1 MKIWRSRDGN
11 QAQRLVN
18 RGRQGKLKGKLRFV
32 SKNSTKLTGFWRSRL
47 FSINPCPLFPSG
59 RELMKWVKCQ
69 QIPIQKIKIYGFLGR
84 KGLPD
89 CAPGP
94 EELEVAKLIFFLR
107 LICPVAQFCFSSQK
121 VPNRSKFERELL
133 PGLWSWDL
141 QEGKTQC
148 LGLNTTFNWI
158 EDLLLLKM
166 SFYPY

>member
-1 MKIWRSRDGN
+1 MGIKHRDLWTGG
-11 QAQRLVN
+11 V
-18 RGRQGKLKGKLRFV
+18 RGSWKVSFV
-32 SKNSTKLTGFWRSRL
+32 LSQKNPTKLTGFWRSRL
-47 FSINPCPLFPSG
+47 FSINPCPLFPSS

-121 VPNRSKFERELL
+121 APNRSKFERELL